1 MRFLKK
7 GIWTTLQDGGRPGHA
22 AIGVTRSGAMDVF
35 SQRALNILLGHAD
48 DHPVLE
54 MHFPAPEIVFEENCR
69 FALYGADFG
78 PYLNGRPLLNGWI
91 YPARPGDILKFTRK
105 HSGQRCYLGI
115 RGGVAADSWLGSC
128 SPDPAMKHPAL
139 PERITSKTT
148 EAQFQEETN
157 RKQGQAFSYTANAEA
172 PFREETNRKQGQAFS
187 YIANAEPE
195 ETTRKQE
202 LPPPCPANTE
212 ALFREVPNRKQ
223 LYPLNTETP
232 ARGLMPPPVPD
243 TLRFVPEFEFETLDE
258 ASAEAIQTRPFTV
271 TPESNR
277 MGYRLRG
284 KPLERSVA
292 MEMVSSAVSRGTIQ
306 LLPDGQLVILMA
318 DAQTTGGYPRLGYVC
333 AADLSG
339 LSRLGPGD
347 TFSLQPVTEAEA
359 VNSLLRQE
367 EYLKIL
373 RKLLWT
379 STVI

>member
-35 SQRALNILLGHAD
+35 SQRALNILLGHAG

-54 MHFPAPEIVFEENCR
+54 MHFPAPEIVFEEDCR

-78 PYLNGRPLLNGWI
+78 PYLNDRPLLNGRI
-91 YPARPGDILKFTRK
+91 YPARPGDILKFKRK

-115 RGGVAADSWLGSC
+115 RWYVAADSWLGSC

-139 PERITSKTT
+139 PERITPETANSEVPFPKG
-148 EAQFQEETN
+148 TN
-157 RKQGQAFSYTANAEA
+157 RKQEQVPSCTANAEA
-172 PFREETNRKQGQAFS
+172 TFRKETD
-187 YIANAEPE
+187 
-195 ETTRKQE
+195 RKQE
-202 LPPPCPANTE
+202 LPPPCLTNTE
-212 ALFREVPNRKQ
+212 ALFREETNRKQ

-232 ARGLMPPPVPD
+232 ARGLMPPPIPD
-243 TLRFVPEFEFETLDE
+243 TLRFVPEFDFETLDE

-292 MEMVSSAVSRGTIQ
+292 TEMVSSAVSRGTIQ

-347 TFSLQPVTEAEA
+347 TFSLKPVTEAEA